1 MNTHTNT
8 TGKKERKRRKPLL
21 PLFTYIIT
29 IIRLLIGI
37 SAPGDLQEEG
47 LLDKKRMV
55 LLGRIVLVRTR
66 FCVVILVAYGE
77 LVFMV
82 NVNFMRRLAYEKIPH
97 SNSSERTKEETY
109 KLQMQTDDIIRF

>member
-1 MNTHTNT
+1 
-8 TGKKERKRRKPLL
+8 
-21 PLFTYIIT
+21 
-29 IIRLLIGI
+29 
-37 SAPGDLQEEG
+37 
-47 LLDKKRMV
+47 MV